1 MSAVRLT
8 LGTVYLRGKW
18 QFPPA
23 PLRCAL
29 TCEHSAY
36 ALTRGSMT
44 FGSGPNHGD
53 EIDKRARPQ
62 ITGRMHAI

>member
-8 LGTVYLRGKW
+8 LGTVHLRGKW

-29 TCEHSAY
+29 TYEHSAY
-36 ALTRGSMT
+36 ALTGGSMT
-44 FGSGPNHGD
+44 LGSDPNHGD

-62 ITGRMHAI
+62 ITGRMHVI